1 MDHHLRLRRR
11 PNLAAFANAAG
22 MTTPALGMEKK
33 LGPASGLVFLAFV
46 LLLPFLLASACAW
59 LSMKCGATATRWRE
73 HLCGM
78 AVLFALLG
86 VSMWAAHFLFHL
98 VTAARTPWPVLQR
111 LAKDASLSA
120 SLPNWNVAYLGF
132 AELPAIEI
140 LLLNAGCFF
149 TLWLLWK
156 KTLATSKTHL
166 LLSFLPWAVLACALF
181 ALGIWIIFQ
190 PMEMRGTLQFSRF
203 G

>member
-1 MDHHLRLRRR
+1 MDHHFLLRCGRA
-11 PNLAAFANAAG
+11 LAAFANAAG
-22 MTTPALGMEKK
+22 MTTPALEMEKK

-78 AVLFALLG
+78 AVLFAPLG

-98 VTAARTPWPVLQR
+98 VTAALTPWPVLQR
-111 LAKDASLSA
+111 LAKDAGLSA
-120 SLPNWNVAYLGF
+120 SLPNWNIASLGF
-132 AELPAIEI
+132 AELPALEI
-140 LLLNAGCFF
+140 LLLNAGCLF

-156 KTLATSKTHL
+156 KTLTTSKAHP

-181 ALGIWIIFQ
+181 ALGIWIVFQ
-190 PMEMRGTLQFSRF
+190 PMEMRGTLQL
-203 G
+203 GLLG